1 MNMTDSLIA
10 TGRIEKRK
18 IGLPH
23 EDVAYQMKF
32 LDINSIDDVIK
43 LQEIMAQALP
53 NKEIFRL
60 TNPEEF
66 RDLLALQRSVIGVII
81 DDGLIAYNVVS
92 FPGKDGDNFGADI
105 GIALAELGKV
115 AHLKAVV
122 VHPDYRGNQLQRRLA
137 EIHQEV
143 IRDLGYCH
151 VCSTVSPKNAI
162 SIQNHF
168 ASGFVIKGLLVKYG
182 DRLRY
187 IMYKNTL
194 RTFVPGPDVVGVDST
209 DTDGQKMLI
218 DRGFAGFRI
227 QMKNDGWQ
235 VMYGMPVS
243 KLF

>member
-1 MNMTDSLIA
+1 M
-10 TGRIEKRK
+10 GKPR
-18 IGLPH
+18 
-23 EDVAYQMKF
+23 EDVGYEMKF
-32 LDINSIDDVIK
+32 LDISSIDEVVE

-53 NKEIFRL
+53 DKEIFRL
-60 TNPEEF
+60 TTPEEF
-66 RDLLALQRSVIGVII
+66 RDLLALQRSVIGVLTE
-81 DDGLIAYNVVS
+81 DGLIAYNVVS
-92 FPGKDGDNFGADI
+92 FPGKEGDNFGADI
-105 GIALAELGKV
+105 GLAPEELEKV

-137 EIHQEV
+137 KAHQEV
-143 IRDLGYCH
+143 LRELGYCH

-168 ASGFVIKGLLVKYG
+168 ANGFVIKGLKVKYG

-187 IMYKNTL
+187 IMYKNIF
-194 RTFVPGPDVVGVDST
+194 RTFVPGPEVVGIDST

-218 DRGFAGFRI
+218 DRGFAGFKI
-227 QMKNDGWQ
+227 QIQNGGWR

>member
-1 MNMTDSLIA
+1 M
-10 TGRIEKRK
+10 GQPRE
-18 IGLPH
+18 
-23 EDVAYQMKF
+23 EVVYEMKF
-32 LDINSIDDVIK
+32 LGPDDIDDVIE
-43 LQEIMAQALP
+43 LQDTMARALP
-53 NKEIFRL
+53 DKEIFRL
-60 TNPEEF
+60 TTPEEF
-66 RDLLALQRSVIGVII
+66 RDLLSVQKSVIGVITE
-81 DDGLIAYNVVS
+81 DELIAYNIVC
-92 FPGKDGDNFGADI
+92 FPGEDADNFGADI
-105 GIALAELGKV
+105 GLAWVELEKV

-122 VHPDYRGNQLQRRLA
+122 VHPSYRGNQIQRKLA

-168 ASGFVIKGLLVKYG
+168 ASGFVIKGLKIKYG

-187 IMYKNTL
+187 IMYKNIF
-194 RTFVPGPDVVGVDST
+194 RTFAPRPEVVWIEST

-218 DRGFAGFRI
+218 DRGFAGFGI

-235 VMYGMPVS
+235 VVYGIPVS